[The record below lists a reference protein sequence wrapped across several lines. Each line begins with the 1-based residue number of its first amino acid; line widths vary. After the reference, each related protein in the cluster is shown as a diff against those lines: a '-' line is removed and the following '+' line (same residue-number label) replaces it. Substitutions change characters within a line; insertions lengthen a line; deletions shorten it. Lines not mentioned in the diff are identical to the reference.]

1 MILGKGYFLESNFE
15 NYKVAIINYMFS
27 NKRNQTSI
35 HGIIWI
41 YTLKGYSSRD
51 EQVDKRRGVALAK
64 NVFKEYWKGISRP
77 LVFPQSPVFITFFF
91 QTSSLHMKKQWSGL
105 FSNDN
110 FFNLSNS
117 IMEPDN
123 RDIDTKICTCS
134 MSGWELF
141 LKA

>member
-35 HGIIWI
+35 LGIIWI

-91 QTSSLHMKKQWSGL
+91 SKPLACTWRNNEVVSSVMTIFSTCQTQSWSQITEIL
-105 FSNDN
+105 TQRSAHAQCQDESCF
-110 FFNLSNS
+110 
-117 IMEPDN
+117 
-123 RDIDTKICTCS
+123 
-134 MSGWELF
+134 
-141 LKA
+141 